1 MTAVS
6 TVTNTL
12 HKTYDRENGF
22 KFINQYCML
31 EEIGRGTFGKVR
43 NDAGSFLLAGA
54 HLERYVMIPTVFFP
68 LVILGLC

>member
-1 MTAVS
+1 MHLTAVS

-43 NDAGSFLLAGA
+43 NYAVRAFYWQGHNWKGTL
-54 HLERYVMIPTVFFP
+54 
-68 LVILGLC
+68 